1 MLNTI
6 LLIVILVV
14 AVAALIILILNR
26 VEDEKDYRLFDK
38 YTDVKQDNSNLWDY
52 VDYLTS
58 MIDDHNESLTKNST
72 EHELHYHG
80 FSRWLHGRLDPEEEE
95 DKNMRPN
102 SF

>member
-6 LLIVILVV
+6 LLIAILAIAAACLVV
-14 AVAALIILILNR
+14 LILNR
-26 VEDEKDYRLFDK
+26 IEDEKDYRLFDK

-52 VDYLTS
+52 MDYLVS
-58 MIDDHNESLTKNST
+58 IIDNHNDSLMEKDNR
-72 EHELHYHG
+72 HELHYHG

-102 SF
+102 QF